1 MRKNNKYPWDTLK
14 EVGDSF
20 TLTEAEHGAGFKFA
34 RQLVAAKNRT
44 MLNRGS
50 TDRFKCEKTVEGMK
64 ISKVS

>member
-20 TLTEAEHGAGFKFA
+20 TLTEADGSGFKFA
-34 RQLVAAKNRT
+34 RQLVQAKNRT
-44 MLNRGS
+44 ETKRVTGVVY
-50 TDRFKCEKTVEGMK
+50 KCQKVDSGMK

>member
-1 MRKNNKYPWDTLK
+1 MRKNNKYPWGTLK

-20 TLTEAEHGAGFKFA
+20 TLTEADGAGFKFA

-44 MLNRGS
+44 EVKRLTGVAY
-50 TDRFKCEKTVEGMK
+50 KCQKVDGGMK